1 MSDNTHASMLANMGT
16 DKMQLSRRLGHSQLS
31 TTMNIYTH
39 LFEDTDKSIAD
50 DLSTLYMKTK

>member
-1 MSDNTHASMLANMGT
+1 MLANMGT

-50 DLSTLYMKTK
+50 DLSALYMKVK